1 MSGLRPVVIEPTA
14 VVEGVAVPFDY
25 ANVDTDAIFPVS
37 ADSLA
42 RREGFGRALFAR
54 WRAADPDFVLA
65 RPAYAGASI
74 LVAGPDFGVG
84 SSRESAVWALTGAGF
99 RAVIAPGFGDI
110 FRSNC
115 ARNRLLAATLDADAC
130 AALRAQLAARP
141 GTRLSIDV
149 PAGRVSGAER
159 VFEVG
164 VGEFARAC
172 LVDGVDEFDLLARHR
187 ARIDEVLTRRKHLL
201 HPTTQVAGP
210 EPSGEPA

>member
-1 MSGLRPVVIEPTA
+1 MRPVVIAPTP

-37 ADSLA
+37 ADEIA

-54 WRAADPDFVLA
+54 WREADPGFVLE
-65 RPAYAGASI
+65 RPRYAGASI

-99 RAVIAPGFGDI
+99 RAVIAPSFGDI

-115 ARNRLLAATLDADAC
+115 ARNRLLAATLDSAAC
-130 AALRAQLAARP
+130 AELREELSARP
-141 GTRLSIDV
+141 G
-149 PAGRVSGAER
+149 ARVSIAVSEGRLTGPSGR

-172 LVDGVDEFDLLARHR
+172 LVDGIDEYDLLARRR
-187 ARIDEVLTRRKHLL
+187 ARIEEVLARREHLL
-201 HPTTQVAGP
+201 RPTTRVARP
-210 EPSGEPA
+210 EPSGEHG